1 MVIASIAVYFA
12 ILIGISYLSTRKG
25 SSGADFF
32 RGSHSSPWPVVAI
45 AMVGT
50 SISGVTFISVPG
62 MVRVSAFSYL
72 QMALGFIAG
81 YAVIA
86 YVLLPLYYRM
96 NANSLYAWIGERFGG
111 YTYKTAALFFILSKV
126 LGCSVRMFLT
136 ASVLQ
141 LLVFDPL
148 GVPFA
153 LNVLVSMFVVWLYT
167 FRGGVKTLV
176 WADMFQTLCMI
187 AAVVLCI
194 FFVGSSMG
202 LDFRGLCSTVSSSPM
217 SRVFFFDDVRDSRN
231 FFKQFFAGMFT
242 TIAMTGLDQDMMQ
255 KNLSC
260 KSLKAARKNV
270 LSYGSAFLPVN
281 FLFLCLGVLL
291 YAFAASK
298 GIAIENP
305 DDLFPT
311 IACGRSADGTLLM
324 PPVVGVTFVL
334 GLVSSAFSSSGS
346 ALTALTTSFTVD
358 FLKADRR
365 QSEKRLART
374 RLIVHSAWAL
384 VLGVF
389 ILLFSSLKGSSVID
403 AVYTIAGYTYG
414 PLLAIFGLGL
424 FTRLRPREGWVPV
437 ICVISPL
444 LSLMLSLNS
453 ERWLGGYR
461 MGFELLI
468 VNSIICFFL
477 LFLSSIGR
485 SRA

>member
-1 MVIASIAVYFA
+1 
-12 ILIGISYLSTRKG
+12 
-25 SSGADFF
+25 
-32 RGSHSSPWPVVAI
+32 
-45 AMVGT
+45 
-50 SISGVTFISVPG
+50 
-62 MVRVSAFSYL
+62 
-72 QMALGFIAG
+72 
-81 YAVIA
+81 
-86 YVLLPLYYRM
+86 
-96 NANSLYAWIGERFGG
+96 
-111 YTYKTAALFFILSKV
+111 
-126 LGCSVRMFLT
+126 
-136 ASVLQ
+136 
-141 LLVFDPL
+141 
-148 GVPFA
+148 
-153 LNVLVSMFVVWLYT
+153 
-167 FRGGVKTLV
+167 
-176 WADMFQTLCMI
+176 
-187 AAVVLCI
+187 
-194 FFVGSSMG
+194 
-202 LDFRGLCSTVSSSPM
+202 
-217 SRVFFFDDVRDSRN
+217 
-231 FFKQFFAGMFT
+231 
-242 TIAMTGLDQDMMQ
+242 MTGLDQDMMQ

-260 KSLKAARKNV
+260 KNLKAARKNV